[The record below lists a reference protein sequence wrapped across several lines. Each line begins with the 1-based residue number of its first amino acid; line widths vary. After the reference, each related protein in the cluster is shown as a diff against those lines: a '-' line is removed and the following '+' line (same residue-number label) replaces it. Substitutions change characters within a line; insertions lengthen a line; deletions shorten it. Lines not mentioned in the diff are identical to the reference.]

1 MNAQPAG
8 QPHDIPQPS
17 LWRKLLSGSREQIMD
32 AAAQISAAGLTDG
45 YAALLLV
52 ARRRNARYRRRLLG
66 VVPLTTG
73 YAERERRSALT
84 ALGVLW
90 GALGR
95 ELGMALDPKASHF
108 DRELAHKALIRR
120 RDQRAV
126 GPLVDAL
133 LSGHALEDWQCIPTL
148 GALGDLQAADALLR
162 YIGLYQ
168 GADRSPASSVLDMG
182 IDIGRALRDMN
193 ARHVLKTI
201 QDMLKSP
208 LAFQRTGAALVIA
221 GWGDDKLAASLIPL
235 LVDPVIQVRVA
246 AINALGELKAVAAF
260 EPLQESVTDP
270 DPDVSGAAEKA
281 LQQVILAHPQR
292 SIKVSKLKHPKLIQR

>member
-1 MNAQPAG
+1 
-8 QPHDIPQPS
+8 
-17 LWRKLLSGSREQIMD
+17 MD
-32 AAAQISAAGLTDG
+32 AAEQISAAGQTDE

-52 ARRRNARYRRRLLG
+52 ARRRNARYRRYLLG
-66 VVPLTTG
+66 IIPLTTG

-126 GPLVDAL
+126 GPLIDAL

-162 YIGLYQ
+162 YIGLYA
-168 GADRSPASSVLDMG
+168 GTDRSPTHSILDMG
-182 IDIGRALRDMN
+182 IDIGRALREMN
-193 ARHVLKTI
+193 ARHVLPTV
-201 QDMLKSP
+201 QNMLTSP
-208 LAFQRTGAALVIA
+208 YAFQRTAAALVIA
-221 GWGDDKLAASLIPL
+221 GWGDDNLAASLIPL
-235 LVDPVIQVRVA
+235 LVDPVTQVRVA
-246 AINALGELKAVAAF
+246 AINALGELKAVIAY

-270 DPDVSGAAEKA
+270 DPDVSAAAEKA
-281 LQQVILAHPQR
+281 LQQVTLAHAQR
-292 SIKVSKLKHPKLIQR
+292 TARLSKIKHPKLIQR